1 MLEGYPRTATLKDGA
16 VITLRPATR
25 DDEYDLSRFFASLP
39 EEATRYLRN
48 DVTDRKLIAR
58 WMRELDYEKTLPILA
73 EHGGKIVAS
82 ATLHRQTFGWGR
94 HVGEVRVVIDPA
106 FQGRGLGSL
115 LIQEICRIG
124 AGGGLRKLVARIVS
138 VRGGAILA
146 FERSGFHRVA
156 TLEKY
161 VKDLR
166 QQYADIVILVK
177 ELVPGMSAGT

>member
-1 MLEGYPRTATLKDGA
+1 MLEGYPRTLTLKDGA
-16 VITLRPATR
+16 AITLRPTTR

-48 DVTDRKLIAR
+48 DVTDRKVIAR
-58 WMRELDYEKTLPILA
+58 WMRELDYGKVLPILA

-82 ATLHRQTFGWGR
+82 ATLHRETFGWGR

-106 FQGRGLGSL
+106 FQGRGLGRF
-115 LIQEICRIG
+115 LIAEMCRIG
-124 AGGGLRKLVARIVS
+124 AGGGLRKLVARVVS
-138 VRGGAILA
+138 ARSGVTTA

-156 TLEKY
+156 TLEKH
-161 VKDLR
+161 VKDHR

-177 ELVPGMSAGT
+177 ELVPGMSAGA